1 MSSLPPATS
10 PSPPTTALDS
20 LRFGRFE
27 LQPHERRL
35 LVDGEPVLLG
45 GRALDVL
52 TVLAERAGS
61 LVTKNELLDRVW
73 PGLVVEEHNI
83 VTQVS
88 GLRKVLG
95 GDLIATIPGRGY
107 RFTARVERAADAE
120 PLPSP
125 DAEPAPP
132 WRCARTCRQPCHY

>member
-1 MSSLPPATS
+1 MSLPPVI
-10 PSPPTTALDS
+10 SPPPRATAPGG

-52 TVLAERAGS
+52 TLLAERAGS

-107 RFTARVERAADAE
+107 RFTARVERAPGAE
-120 PLPSP
+120 PVSTP
-125 DAEPAPP
+125 EP
-132 WRCARTCRQPCHY
+132 

>member
-1 MSSLPPATS
+1 MTSLPPATS
-10 PSPPTTALDS
+10 PLSQAATPRG

-45 GRALDVL
+45 TRALDVL
-52 TVLAERAGS
+52 TLLAERAGS

-95 GDLIATIPGRGY
+95 GDLIATIPRRGY

-120 PLPSP
+120 PPPPSRP
-125 DAEPAPP
+125 PP
-132 WRCARTCRQPCHY
+132 WRCAPTCRQHCRR